1 MGVEGAVLAAVISQG
16 VSAVWV
22 LKFLTGKKAILHL
35 TRKSMWSVI
44 GYNYGAGCYQRLKSA
59 IRFTA
64 IGCIVFTTVV
74 WAILFFEPRFFADV
88 YIRAW
93 NSAAVALNHAKQAVF
108 SSLFRKVIIVVPLTI
123 LLPLIGNLGTAGVFW
138 VEPISNV
145 VGGAACFVTMLLTIW
160 LKLKENKEE

>member
-1 MGVEGAVLAAVISQG
+1 MPHVLANALAGIGLSLPIITIVTAFVNLFGMGGAPLCSIARGGHEEEKAKNVMGNSCSMLLITGTFLICELDMGVEGAVLAAVISQG

-44 GYNYGAGCYQRLKSA
+44 GYNYGAGCYQSLKSA

-88 YIRAW
+88 YTRA
-93 NSAAVALNHAKQAVF
+93 
-108 SSLFRKVIIVVPLTI
+108 
-123 LLPLIGNLGTAGVFW
+123 
-138 VEPISNV
+138 
-145 VGGAACFVTMLLTIW
+145 
-160 LKLKENKEE
+160 